1 MIKVDISLREIISKL
16 PYKFIEILSGKRG
29 VKLLDTSLPNVKDK
43 RADLLVELEDKTIF
57 HLELQTF
64 NDKNMPI
71 RMLEYYILIREKY
84 KTDKIEQ
91 MVLFIGENLN
101 MPNSLNENKL
111 NFSYILKDI
120 KEINCNE
127 LINSN
132 DLEDKILAVLC
143 NIEDENKYINAII
156 EELIKLDEN
165 KRKDYIKKLLSL
177 SRYRIKINEKLIAN
191 IKERVMPITIDLR
204 NDPYFKEGLQQG
216 LEQGLQQGLEQGL
229 YEGKKIGLKKGI
241 LVLMELGLKKEDIAK
256 KMNLTINE
264 INEILKEYNGT
275 TQNW

>member
-1 MIKVDISLREIISKL
+1 MIKIDITLREIVSKL
-16 PYKFIEILSGKRG
+16 PYKFIEILTGKKG

-43 RADLLVELEDKTIF
+43 RADLLVEMEDKNIF

-71 RMLEYYILIREKY
+71 RILEYYLLIREKY
-84 KTDKIEQ
+84 KTNKIEQ

-101 MPNSLNENKL
+101 MPSFIRENKL
-111 NFSYILKDI
+111 SFSYTLKDI

-143 NIEDENKYINAII
+143 NIEDENRYINAII
-156 EELIKLDEN
+156 EEIIKLDEN

-177 SRYRIKINEKLIAN
+177 SRYRTKINEMLIAN
-191 IKERVMPITIDLR
+191 IKEKVMPITIDLK

-216 LEQGLQQGLEQGL
+216 LQQGLQEGLQ
-229 YEGKKIGLKKGI
+229 EGKKLGLKKGI
-241 LVLMELGLKKEDIAK
+241 LVLMDLGLKREDIAK

-264 INEILKEYNGT
+264 IDEILKENNET
-275 TQNW
+275 SKNW

>member
-264 INEILKEYNGT
+264 INEILKIHN
-275 TQNW
+275 